1 MAQRVQVLLEDD
13 LSGGEA
19 TQTVSFSIDGAAY
32 EVDLNDENAAKLR
45 DSFAVWIRAG
55 RKAGRQ
61 SATSAAARR
70 RPAANRRAG
79 VQQEREWL
87 VANGY
92 EVSSRGRIP
101 ANLRAI
107 YDAAH

>member
-13 LSGGEA
+13 LNGGAA

-32 EVDLNDENAAKLR
+32 EIDLNDENAAKFR

-55 RKAGRQ
+55 RKAGR
-61 SATSAAARR
+61 SSTGGAARR
-70 RPAANRRAG
+70 RPAANRRSG

-87 VANGY
+87 IANGY

-101 ANLRAI
+101 ANLREI
-107 YDAAH
+107 YDKAH